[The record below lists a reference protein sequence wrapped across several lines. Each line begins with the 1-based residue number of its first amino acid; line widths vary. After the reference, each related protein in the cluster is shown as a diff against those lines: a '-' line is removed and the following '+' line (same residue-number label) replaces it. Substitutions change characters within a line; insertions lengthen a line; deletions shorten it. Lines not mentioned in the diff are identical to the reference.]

1 MKKKHSLIL
10 DDEFIQYCNLN
21 QVIDPEYFAKLVF
34 KRGFD
39 IIKYGEVPMGRSSL
53 KNDEEVLKLIEENKQ
68 LVNEL
73 NILRN
78 KKTPTK
84 QIKDNLYSE

>member
-1 MKKKHSLIL
+1 MKKKNSLIL
-10 DDEFIQYCNLN
+10 DDEFLQYCTLN
-21 QVIDPEYFAKLVF
+21 HIIDPEYFAKLVF

-39 IIKYGEVPMGRSSL
+39 IVKYGEVPMGKSTL
-53 KNDEEVLKLIEENKQ
+53 KNDEEVLKLIEENKR

-73 NILRN
+73 NMLR
-78 KKTPTK
+78 KKNTPTK